1 MVSQLNTI
9 YIYILASMHVS
20 FQRTKLYNR
29 FFTTKAPIHNNFEVL
44 YVSSLFRKV
53 VLMLMK
59 PFVRVYSEL
68 GVGCGYWNPVTTSK
82 LPGYQ
87 LLYRGDFG

>member
-1 MVSQLNTI
+1 
-9 YIYILASMHVS
+9 MHVS

-82 LPGYQ
+82 LPGYIGGI
-87 LLYRGDFG
+87 LVKSIRPTKAKRRRD